1 MSNKYKKYILI
12 ISLVLSFC
20 INLNLI
26 NIDDININSNIN
38 IYINIFN

>member
-12 ISLVLSFC
+12 VSLVLNFG

-26 NIDDININSNIN
+26 NIDDININSNIS
-38 IYINIFN
+38 IYLNIFH